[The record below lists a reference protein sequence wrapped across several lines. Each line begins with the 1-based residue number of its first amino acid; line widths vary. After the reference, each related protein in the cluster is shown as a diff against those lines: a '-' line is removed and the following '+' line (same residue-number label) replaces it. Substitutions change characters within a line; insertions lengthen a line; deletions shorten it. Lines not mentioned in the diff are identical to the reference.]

1 MTTTTPPPTETTEQ
15 QPWTPVPVDSSG
27 ISRAWRDAVVVTR
40 RNLRHF
46 MRKPRLLVFSTIQP
60 VMFVLLFAY
69 VFAGTVGQDLPDGLD
84 YLSYLL
90 PGIFVQS
97 TMFRTTQTAVGLAE
111 DLEKGVVDRFRSMPM
126 TRSAVLLGRTL
137 ADLVRGMAVI
147 VLMVLV
153 GYLIGFRFTE
163 GPVAAIGSMLVVGL
177 FGFGLS
183 WAFVLVGLKVPG
195 AEAAQSAGFV
205 FVFPLVFVSS
215 VFVPLETLPSGLAAF
230 AAISPI
236 TLAADS
242 ARALAIG
249 SGPWLPPTL
258 GTLAWT
264 VALLAVFVPLS
275 VRAYTAPPE

>member
-1 MTTTTPPPTETTEQ
+1 MTTTSPPATRDAAVPG
-15 QPWTPVPVDSSG
+15 WTPEPVEGSG
-27 ISRAWRDAVVVTR
+27 LSRATRDAIVVTR

-46 MRKPRLLVFSTIQP
+46 LRKPRLLVFSTIQP

-69 VFAGTVGQDLPDGLD
+69 VFAGTVGQDLPEGLD

-126 TRSAVLLGRTL
+126 ARSAVLVGRTL
-137 ADLVRGMAVI
+137 ADLVRGMVVI
-147 VLMVLV
+147 VLMVAV
-153 GYLIGFRFTE
+153 GYLIGFRFTQ
-163 GPVAAIGSMLVVGL
+163 GPVAAVGSMLVVGL
-177 FGFGLS
+177 FGFALS

-230 AAISPI
+230 AAVSPI

-249 SGPWLPPTL
+249 SGPWLAPTL

-264 VALLAVFVPLS
+264 AGLLALFVPLS